1 MGLQQLHGGISPQQ
15 DCRLFAKTRWKDP
28 NSRFQWGCYHHQ
40 QNHRLHR
47 EHCQRLQPAV
57 PLLVLEACRSPSTPA
72 GSHLQCR
79 LQPGW
84 CESVSCEGFFI
95 FFPATL
101 ALLCSCCV
109 IRSFGL
115 LTIVWRQMLPIL
127 SKHIFIKW
135 FCKLTSVLERKLAS
149 ASTPPVMRRTWA
161 FVLIH
166 TCMIPPMQ
174 STLSIKLLVCDFQN
188 LSIFQSKM

>member
-109 IRSFGL
+109 IRSFG
-115 LTIVWRQMLPIL
+115 P
-127 SKHIFIKW
+127 FDN
-135 FCKLTSVLERKLAS
+135 CLTSNVADSFKTHFYQMVLQTHLS
-149 ASTPPVMRRTWA
+149 AGEEVSVC
-161 FVLIH
+161 IH
-166 TCMIPPMQ
+166 P
-174 STLSIKLLVCDFQN
+174 SGNEEN
-188 LSIFQSKM
+188 LSICVDSHLYDPAYAINIIN